1 MFFLFD
7 FIYTLVTPSS
17 KSCIDTK
24 QKIKQISQEEA
35 HDSISNVLEVVFFKD
50 VSRAVWFGESWKDEE
65 CECLEGSVGRFFFLV
80 CDIQYRSQ

>member
-35 HDSISNVLEVVFFKD
+35 HDSISNVLEV
-50 VSRAVWFGESWKDEE
+50 
-65 CECLEGSVGRFFFLV
+65 FFFLKMFQELFGLENHGRMKNV
-80 CDIQYRSQ
+80 SA